1 MSKMATLTNNE
12 EVAIVSGIFVIGL
25 LATYVSAQTWIPE
38 TFRYTLAGMLGLIAF
53 VGGTFWA
60 VYVKADGN
68 PANVPTPP
76 QVPTLP
82 ATGVNSVPTATQTA
96 SSNAQAATSS

>member
-1 MSKMATLTNNE
+1 MANLTNNE

-25 LATYVSAQTWIPE
+25 MATYVIAQTWIPDA
-38 TFRYTLAGMLGLIAF
+38 FRYTLAGILGLIAF

-60 VYVKADGN
+60 VYVKAGGN

-82 ATGVNSVPTATQTA
+82 ATGINSVDTAAQTA
-96 SSNAQAATSS
+96 SSNAQAATNS